1 MHSDTSFSKA
11 QVGNVTGG
19 TAAELFEDE
28 SEKSKEPGLLEVRT
42 WQIKKKNTAA
52 IDTNKNNKIM

>member
-1 MHSDTSFSKA
+1 MHSDTSFSKE

-42 WQIKKKNTAA
+42 WQIKKKHRCNGH
-52 IDTNKNNKIM
+52 